1 MNDGS
6 SENFNFNIFQSF
18 SKCQV
23 AFMLA
28 GKTLDDTIETLRKT
42 HKNKKP
48 ENVEKNIC
56 IYLNLGKIKKQK
68 TQAFH

>member
-1 MNDGS
+1 
-6 SENFNFNIFQSF
+6 
-18 SKCQV
+18 
-23 AFMLA
+23 MLA